1 MGGTTFM
8 TNQPET
14 PAPEENFAELLEAF
28 SPGAR
33 AEGRVGDRVKGRVI
47 SIGKDTVFV
56 DTGMKIDAVVDR
68 SELLDSNQ
76 DLTCAEGDELELY
89 VTAVGENEIRL
100 SRAISGIGGAHIL
113 REAHQKSTP
122 VEGKVKETCKGGF
135 HVDILQRRAFCP
147 ISQIE
152 IAPVPDPAVHV
163 GATYQFLITRFED
176 KGRNI
181 VVSRRALLNRELDV
195 QRKQFLAELNI
206 GDVLD
211 GKVTRIMPFG
221 AFVEL
226 TPGLEGMVHISEISW
241 SKAATPDELL
251 KPGDRPRVRVL
262 GINPAGE
269 KGQPRISLSIKQ
281 LEEDPWLTVED
292 KFREGDV
299 VRGKVTRCMN
309 FGAFVEIAPGIEGM
323 IHISELSYTR
333 RVHKTEDVVNPGD
346 AVNVAVKAV
355 DTEKKRISLSLRDAE
370 GDPWVEVLER
380 FSAGQRVDGVIEKKE
395 KFGFFVR
402 LAPGITGLLPMS
414 SIRRSSSA
422 AALEKSK
429 EGDTVNVA
437 IEEINVQRRRIS
449 LAPSSSA
456 DEGEWQRFTPNSR
469 GSSLGSLA
477 EKLQS
482 AISSRK
488 KSE

>member
-1 MGGTTFM
+1 M
-8 TNQPET
+8 TNHPEA
-14 PAPEENFAELLEAF
+14 PAPEENFADLLEAF
-28 SPGAR
+28 SPGVR
-33 AEGRVGDRVKGRVI
+33 SETRVGDRVKGRVI
-47 SIGKDTVFV
+47 SIGKETVFV

-68 SELLDSNQ
+68 SELLDADQN
-76 DLTCAEGDELELY
+76 LTCAEGDELELY
-89 VTAVGENEIRL
+89 VTAVGESEIRL
-100 SRAISGIGGAHIL
+100 SRALAGIGGAHIL
-113 REAHQKSTP
+113 REAHQKSAP

-135 HVDILQRRAFCP
+135 HIDIMQRRAFCP
-147 ISQIE
+147 ISQID
-152 IAPVPDPAVHV
+152 ISPVPDPAVHV

-181 VVSRRALLNRELDV
+181 VVSRRALLSRELEV
-195 QRKQFLAELNI
+195 ERQRFMATLNT

-241 SKAATPDELL
+241 SKTASPTDLL
-251 KPGDRPRVRVL
+251 KPSSRLRVKVL
-262 GINPAGE
+262 AIDPAGE
-269 KGQPRISLSIKQ
+269 RGQPRISLSIKQ

-299 VRGKVTRCMN
+299 VRGTVTRCMN

-323 IHISELSYTR
+323 VHISELSYTR

-346 AVNVAVKAV
+346 TVNVAVKAV

-380 FSAGQRVDGVIEKKE
+380 FSVGQRVDGVLEKKE
-395 KFGFFVR
+395 KFGYFIQ

-414 SIRRSSSA
+414 SIRRSSAA

-429 EGDTVNVA
+429 EGDTLNVA
-437 IEEINVQRRRIS
+437 IEEINLQRRRIS
-449 LAPSSSA
+449 LGSSSSE

-477 EKLQS
+477 EKLQN
-482 AISSRK
+482 AIYSQK
-488 KSE
+488 KSK

>member
-1 MGGTTFM
+1 M
-8 TNQPET
+8 TDHPET

-28 SPGAR
+28 SPGTR
-33 AEGRVGDRVKGRVI
+33 AETRIGDRVKGRVI

-68 SELLDSNQ
+68 SELLDSDQN
-76 DLTCAEGDELELY
+76 LTCVEGDELELY
-89 VTAVGENEIRL
+89 VTGVGENEIRL
-100 SRAISGIGGAHIL
+100 SRAISGIGGAQIL
-113 REAHQKSTP
+113 REAQQKSAP

-135 HVDILQRRAFCP
+135 HIEVMQRRAFCP
-147 ISQIE
+147 ISQID
-152 IAPVPDPAVHV
+152 ISPVPDPAVHV

-181 VVSRRALLNRELDV
+181 VVSRRALLNRELEV
-195 QRKQFLAELNI
+195 ERKRFLAALNT

-211 GKVTRIMPFG
+211 GRVTRIMPFG

-251 KPGDRPRVRVL
+251 KPGDRPRVKVL
-262 GINPAGE
+262 GIDAAGE

-292 KFREGDV
+292 KVREGDV
-299 VRGKVTRCMN
+299 VRGRVTRCMN

-346 AVNVAVKAV
+346 TVNVAVKAV

-370 GDPWVEVLER
+370 GDPWVEVLDR
-380 FSAGQRVDGVIEKKE
+380 FSVGQRVDGVIEKKE
-395 KFGFFVR
+395 KFGYFIR

-437 IEEINVQRRRIS
+437 IEEINLQRRRIS
-449 LAPSSSA
+449 LTPSSSA
-456 DEGEWQRFTPNSR
+456 DEGDWQRFTPNSR
-469 GSSLGSLA
+469 GSSLGALA

-482 AISSRK
+482 AIHHSQK
-488 KSE
+488 KSN

>member
-1 MGGTTFM
+1 MSDH
-8 TNQPET
+8 PE
-14 PAPEENFAELLEAF
+14 PSAPEENFAELLEAF
-28 SPGAR
+28 SPGTR
-33 AEGRVGDRVKGRVI
+33 TETRIGDRVKGRVI

-68 SELLDSNQ
+68 GELLDSDQN
-76 DLTCAEGDELELY
+76 LTCAEGDELELY

-100 SRAISGIGGAHIL
+100 SRAISGIGGTQLL
-113 REAHQKSTP
+113 REAHQKSAP

-135 HVDILQRRAFCP
+135 HIDILQRRAFCP
-147 ISQIE
+147 ISQID
-152 IAPVPDPAVHV
+152 ISPVPDPAAHV

-181 VVSRRALLNRELDV
+181 VVSRRALLSRELEAE
-195 QRKQFLAELNI
+195 RKRFLDALTAGE
-206 GDVLD
+206 VLD
-211 GKVTRIMPFG
+211 GRVTRILPFG

-226 TPGLEGMVHISEISW
+226 TPGVEGMVHVSEISW
-241 SKAATPDELL
+241 SKSASPDEVL
-251 KPGDRPRVRVL
+251 KPGDRLRVKVL
-262 GINPAGE
+262 GIEAAGE
-269 KGQPRISLSIKQ
+269 KGQPRIGLSIKQ

-299 VRGKVTRCMN
+299 VRGRVTRCMN

-333 RVHKTEDVVNPGD
+333 RVHKTEDIVNPGD
-346 AVNVAVKAV
+346 IVNVAVKAV
-355 DTEKKRISLSLRDAE
+355 DAEKKRISLSLRDAE

-380 FSAGQRVDGVIEKKE
+380 FSAGQRVDGVLEKKE
-395 KFGFFVR
+395 KFGFFIR

-414 SIRRSSSA
+414 SIRRSTSA

-429 EGDTVNVA
+429 EGDTLNVA
-437 IEEINVQRRRIS
+437 IEEINLQRRRIS
-449 LAPSSSA
+449 LAPASSA

-482 AISSRK
+482 AISAQKPSR
-488 KSE
+488 

>member
-1 MGGTTFM
+1 MSDH
-8 TNQPET
+8 PEA

-28 SPGAR
+28 SPGTR
-33 AEGRVGDRVKGRVI
+33 AETRIGDRVKGRVI

-68 SELLDSNQ
+68 GELLDSDQN
-76 DLTCAEGDELELY
+76 LTCAEGDELELY

-100 SRAISGIGGAHIL
+100 SRAISGIGGTQLL
-113 REAHQKSTP
+113 REAHQKSAP

-135 HVDILQRRAFCP
+135 HIDILQRRAFCP
-147 ISQIE
+147 ISQID
-152 IAPVPDPAVHV
+152 ISPVPDPAAHV

-181 VVSRRALLNRELDV
+181 VVSRRALLSRELEV
-195 QRKQFLAELNI
+195 ERKRFLDALTAGE
-206 GDVLD
+206 VLD
-211 GKVTRIMPFG
+211 GRVTRILPFG

-226 TPGLEGMVHISEISW
+226 TPGVEGMVHVSEISW
-241 SKAATPDELL
+241 SKSASPDEVL
-251 KPGDRPRVRVL
+251 KPGDRLRVKVL
-262 GINPAGE
+262 GIEAAGE
-269 KGQPRISLSIKQ
+269 KGQPRIGLSIKQ

-299 VRGKVTRCMN
+299 VRGRVTRCMN

-333 RVHKTEDVVNPGD
+333 RVHKTEDIVNPGD
-346 AVNVAVKAV
+346 IVNVAVKAV
-355 DTEKKRISLSLRDAE
+355 DAEKKRISLSLRDAE

-380 FSAGQRVDGVIEKKE
+380 FSAGQRVDGVLEKKE
-395 KFGFFVR
+395 KFGFFIR

-414 SIRRSSSA
+414 SIRRSTSA

-429 EGDTVNVA
+429 EGDTLNVA
-437 IEEINVQRRRIS
+437 IEEINLQRRRIS
-449 LAPSSSA
+449 LAPASSA

-482 AISSRK
+482 AISAQKPSR
-488 KSE
+488 